1 MKVRNVLAYAQA
13 AGAAVLWGTV
23 GVAGALA
30 RPAVSPFVW
39 AWARL
44 SLGGMFLAVV
54 VGPRRLS
61 RVARTLGGSGVAH
74 AALFMAVF
82 QGSFFVAA
90 TDLGAGPAT
99 MISVAAAPAA
109 SLLGARRH
117 RQASSPTRPVF
128 GLALATAVVSLLVV
142 SVGVPGLCGAGW
154 AIASGA
160 AYAGFAGAVAS
171 CDTHPQDGLAAVVIA
186 LLGGA
191 LVVTPVAA
199 PQIAQLCSLRNV
211 LLGAYLGLVATALAY
226 AWFAAALA
234 ILGRTVVLATL
245 VGQPVAATLLACQLL
260 GWPVGWRTVVALA
273 IAGLSSAWL
282 AISGRPRPDPHLF

>member
-1 MKVRNVLAYAQA
+1 
-13 AGAAVLWGTV
+13 
-23 GVAGALA
+23 
-30 RPAVSPFVW
+30 
-39 AWARL
+39 
-44 SLGGMFLAVV
+44 
-54 VGPRRLS
+54 
-61 RVARTLGGSGVAH
+61 
-74 AALFMAVF
+74 MAVF

-109 SLLGARRH
+109 SLLGARRR